1 MKIFN
6 GRLATEDYMSSHSLT
21 FSTPEMT
28 LKKFAL
34 WLGEQVNDPKTNISI
49 PRLLLYLEDR
59 AEPNHQQ
66 SSSSSYGKSDF
77 LPDVDE
83 TFKPTGAISGLYGGG
98 ENTGN
103 KPSSFTSILEKRY
116 CINCGTMMKQSS
128 KFCNKCGVIQE

>member
-34 WLGEQVNDPKTNISI
+34 WLGEQVNDPKTNVSV
-49 PRLLLYLEDR
+49 PRLLSYVEDR
-59 AEPNHQQ
+59 PESSQQ
-66 SSSSSYGKSDF
+66 TLSSSNRKLDF

-83 TFKPTGAISGLYGGG
+83 TFKPTGAISGLYGE
-98 ENTGN
+98 ENSSD
-103 KPSSFTSILEKRY
+103 KPSFTSILEKRY
-116 CINCGTMMKQSS
+116 CINCGASVKQSS
-128 KFCNKCGVIQE
+128 KFCNKCGVTQE

>member
-6 GRLATEDYMSSHSLT
+6 GRLATDEYMSTHSLT

-49 PRLLLYLEDR
+49 PRLLSYIEDR
-59 AEPNHQQ
+59 NGNRQ
-66 SSSSSYGKSDF
+66 SSSSSSSKSDF

-83 TFKPTGAISGLYGGG
+83 TFKPTGAISGLYG
-98 ENTGN
+98 ENTAP
-103 KPSSFTSILEKRY
+103 KPSSTSNIEKKY
-116 CINCGTMMKQSS
+116 CINCGADIKPSS
-128 KFCNKCGVIQE
+128 KFCNKCGGTQE

>member
-34 WLGEQVNDPKTNISI
+34 WLGEQVNDPKTNVFI
-49 PRLLLYLEDR
+49 PRLISYVEDR
-59 AEPNHQQ
+59 AESSQQ
-66 SSSSSYGKSDF
+66 SSTSLNNKLDF

-83 TFKPTGAISGLYGGG
+83 TFKPTGAISGLYGG
-98 ENTGN
+98 ENSGDKT
-103 KPSSFTSILEKRY
+103 SFTSILEKRY
-116 CINCGTMMKQSS
+116 CINCGAAMKQSS

>member
-34 WLGEQVNDPKTNISI
+34 WLGELVNDPKTNIST
-49 PRLLLYLEDR
+49 PRLILYVEDR
-59 AEPNHQQ
+59 ADPHK
-66 SSSSSYGKSDF
+66 SSPGSNDKPDF

-83 TFKPTGAISGLYGGG
+83 TFKPTGAISDLYG
-98 ENTGN
+98 EKTID
-103 KPSSFTSILEKRY
+103 KSSSTSLLEKKY
-116 CINCGTMMKQSS
+116 CINCGANIKHSS
-128 KFCNKCGVIQE
+128 KFCKKCGSIQE

>member
-6 GRLATEDYMSSHSLT
+6 GRLATDDYMSSHSLA

-49 PRLLLYLEDR
+49 PRLLSYLEDR
-59 AEPNHQQ
+59 SEPSQQ
-66 SSSSSYGKSDF
+66 SSPGSKNKLDF

-83 TFKPTGAISGLYGGG
+83 TFKPTGAIAGLYGG
-98 ENTGN
+98 ENGGD
-103 KPSSFTSILEKRY
+103 KPSFTSILEKRF
-116 CINCGTMMKQSS
+116 CINCGATMKQSS
-128 KFCNKCGVIQE
+128 KFCNKCGVVQE

>member
-49 PRLLLYLEDR
+49 PRLISYVEDR
-59 AEPNHQQ
+59 AESSQQ
-66 SSSSSYGKSDF
+66 SSTSLNNKLDF

-83 TFKPTGAISGLYGGG
+83 TFKPTGAISGLYGG
-98 ENTGN
+98 ENSNDKT
-103 KPSSFTSILEKRY
+103 SFTSILEKRY
-116 CINCGTMMKQSS
+116 CINCGATIKQSS
-128 KFCNKCGVIQE
+128 KFCNKCGVTQD

>member
-34 WLGEQVNDPKTNISI
+34 WLGEQANDPKTNVTV
-49 PRLLLYLEDR
+49 PRLILYIEDR
-59 AEPNHQQ
+59 IETRQSAQ
-66 SSSSSYGKSDF
+66 SSIDKSDF

-83 TFKPTGAISGLYGGG
+83 TFKPTGAISTLFG
-98 ENTGN
+98 E
-103 KPSSFTSILEKRY
+103 KDPDSLSSSASITEKKY
-116 CINCGTMMKQSS
+116 CINCGTLVKQSS
-128 KFCNKCGVIQE
+128 KFCNKCGSTQE

>member
-34 WLGEQVNDPKTNISI
+34 WLGEQVNDPTTNVSV
-49 PRLLLYLEDR
+49 PRLLSYLEDR
-59 AEPNHQQ
+59 AESDQQ
-66 SSSSSYGKSDF
+66 SYSGSNKKLDF

-83 TFKPTGAISGLYGGG
+83 TFKPTGAISGLYGG
-98 ENTGN
+98 ENSGD
-103 KPSSFTSILEKRY
+103 KSSFTSILEKRY
-116 CINCGTMMKQSS
+116 CINCGAAMKQSS

>member
-34 WLGEQVNDPKTNISI
+34 WLGEQVNDPKTNVSV
-49 PRLLLYLEDR
+49 PRLLSYVEDR
-59 AEPNHQQ
+59 SESNQQ
-66 SSSSSYGKSDF
+66 TLSGSNSKLDF

-83 TFKPTGAISGLYGGG
+83 TFKPTGAISGLYGG
-98 ENTGN
+98 ENSID
-103 KPSSFTSILEKRY
+103 KPSFTSILEKRY
-116 CINCGTMMKQSS
+116 CINCGAAIKQSS
-128 KFCNKCGVIQE
+128 KFCNKCGVTQE

>member
-6 GRLATEDYMSSHSLT
+6 GRLATEDYMSSHTLT

-34 WLGEQVNDPKTNISI
+34 WLGAQVNDPKTNVSVL
-49 PRLLLYLEDR
+49 RLLSYLEDR
-59 AEPNHQQ
+59 AESKLQFPPGSN
-66 SSSSSYGKSDF
+66 KKLDF

-83 TFKPTGAISGLYGGG
+83 TFKPTGAISGLYGG
-98 ENTGN
+98 ENSGD
-103 KPSSFTSILEKRY
+103 KSSFTSILEKRY
-116 CINCGTMMKQSS
+116 CINCGTAMKQSS

>member
-6 GRLATEDYMSSHSLT
+6 GRLATDEYMSTHSLT

-49 PRLLLYLEDR
+49 PRLLSYIEDR
-59 AEPNHQQ
+59 NENRQ
-66 SSSSSYGKSDF
+66 SSSSSTSKSDF

-83 TFKPTGAISGLYGGG
+83 TFKPTGAISGLY
-98 ENTGN
+98 
-103 KPSSFTSILEKRY
+103 
-116 CINCGTMMKQSS
+116 
-128 KFCNKCGVIQE
+128 

>member
-34 WLGEQVNDPKTNISI
+34 WLGEQANDPKTNVTV
-49 PRLLLYLEDR
+49 PRLILYIEDR
-59 AEPNHQQ
+59 IETRQ
-66 SSSSSYGKSDF
+66 SSQSASGKSDF

-83 TFKPTGAISGLYGGG
+83 TFKPSGAISTLFG
-98 ENTGN
+98 ENAPDN
-103 KPSSFTSILEKRY
+103 LSSNSIMEKKY
-116 CINCGTMMKQSS
+116 CINCGTLIKPSS
-128 KFCNKCGVIQE
+128 KFCNKCGSTQE

>member
-34 WLGEQVNDPKTNISI
+34 WLGEQISDSKTKDTVL
-49 PRLLLYLEDR
+49 RLNLYIEDR
-59 AEPNHQQ
+59 SEKRDSNLANVP
-66 SSSSSYGKSDF
+66 DF

-83 TFKPTGAISGLYGGG
+83 TFKPTGAISTLYGGNHSG
-98 ENTGN
+98 TDDVV
-103 KPSSFTSILEKRY
+103 SLDRSEKKY
-116 CINCGTMMKQSS
+116 CINCGSTIKQSS
-128 KFCNKCGVIQE
+128 RYCNKCGTVRQD

>member
-6 GRLATEDYMSSHSLT
+6 GRLATDEYMSTHSLT

-49 PRLLLYLEDR
+49 PRLLSYIEDR
-59 AEPNHQQ
+59 NENRQ
-66 SSSSSYGKSDF
+66 SSSSSTSKPDF

-83 TFKPTGAISGLYGGG
+83 TFKPTGAISGLYG
-98 ENTGN
+98 ENADN
-103 KPSSFTSILEKRY
+103 IPSSTSNIEKKY
-116 CINCGTMMKQSS
+116 CISCGADIKPTS
-128 KFCNKCGVIQE
+128 KFCNKCGGTQE

>member
-34 WLGEQVNDPKTNISI
+34 WLGDQVNDPKTSKPI
-49 PRLLLYLEDR
+49 PRLILYIQDKDISNKS
-59 AEPNHQQ
+59 PN
-66 SSSSSYGKSDF
+66 SLKNDESDY

-83 TFKPTGAISGLYGGG
+83 TFKPSGAISDLYGKS
-98 ENTGN
+98 TVD
-103 KPSSFTSILEKRY
+103 KTSDLEKRY
-116 CINCGTMMKQSS
+116 CINCGSTIKTSS
-128 KFCNKCGVIQE
+128 KFCNKCGFVQEQE